1 MPHEKTIDVQFNN
14 RNQAI
19 RKKDRKFVSF
29 LGILA
34 RTPSIM
40 PLNIDDWRCYDKEEK
55 NKLLKIV
62 KKFSIPVRG
71 DEFVKRSIEK
81 K

>member
-1 MPHEKTIDVQFNN
+1 MPHGKTIDVQFNN

-19 RKKDRKFVSF
+19 RKEGRKLASF

-62 KKFSIPVRG
+62 RVRIYY
-71 DEFVKRSIEK
+71 S
-81 K
+81 